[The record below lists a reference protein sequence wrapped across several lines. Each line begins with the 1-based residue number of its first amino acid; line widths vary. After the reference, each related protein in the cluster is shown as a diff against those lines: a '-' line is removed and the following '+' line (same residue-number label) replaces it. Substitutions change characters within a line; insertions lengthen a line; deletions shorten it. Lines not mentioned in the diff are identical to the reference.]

1 MSNDNNQPGNTEPSN
16 NDNQPGF
23 TTERPY
29 FDFFSLDE
37 AKAIITG
44 LMMIY
49 QMGQMISMN
58 ADTEA
63 EQDEADEKVAIIKH
77 LLRRLKKQ
85 VQADL
90 ETDDECGNPFCS
102 GDHDHDHDND

>member
-1 MSNDNNQPGNTEPSN
+1 MSTDNNQPGNNEPGN
-16 NDNQPGF
+16 NEPGF

-63 EQDEADEKVAIIKH
+63 EQDEADEKVAIIKG

-85 VQADL
+85 VQLDL
-90 ETDDECGNPFCS
+90 EKDDECGNPFCS
-102 GDHDHDHDND
+102 GDHDHDHDHDND

>member
-1 MSNDNNQPGNTEPSN
+1 MSNDNNQPSNEPDSTE
-16 NDNQPGF
+16 PGF

-37 AKAIITG
+37 VKAILTG

-49 QMGQMISMN
+49 QMGQMISLN
-58 ADTEA
+58 ADTDEA
-63 EQDEADEKVAIIKH
+63 QDEADEKVAIIKG

-85 VQADL
+85 VQPALDS
-90 ETDDECGNPFCS
+90 DDECGNPFCD
-102 GDHDHDHDND
+102 GDHDHDHDSDND